1 MCGFCFPDAASF
13 SGKAGTGH
21 VSHVP
26 APVVMVYGQW
36 LTVTCTSWRGEAGFS
51 KEKHGGV
58 REGHRERDLGLG
70 RKWFRSVTIVPS
82 HTVIINSLLFC
93 AIFKNSLKSYKLLKV
108 LQIKLSIVIKNVY
121 TILGVKVAFSWKF
134 PINQYLEI
142 KAVIDHAAYFSLQ
155 LNRKRTWLPGQ
166 LTNLFF
172 FFLMWSIVD

>member
-13 SGKAGTGH
+13 SGNAVAGR

-36 LTVTCTSWRGEAGFS
+36 LTVTCTSWRGDAGFF
-51 KEKHGGV
+51 KEKHGGI
-58 REGHRERDLGLG
+58 REGRRERDLGLG
-70 RKWFRSVTIVPS
+70 SEWFRLVSIVPS
-82 HTVIINSLLFC
+82 HTVIIIFPLFC
-93 AIFKNSLKSYKLLKV
+93 AIFKNFLKSYKLLKV

-134 PINQYLEI
+134 PINQHLKI
-142 KAVIDHAAYFSLQ
+142 KALIDHAAYFSLQ

-172 FFLMWSIVD
+172 FF